1 MELEGHFKSN
11 SVEDTLA
18 LARRFGAERGG
29 GLVLLYGGLGA
40 GKTLFARGY
49 AEGLGISAHVS
60 SPSYTLMNEY
70 FSADMAMYHLDLYR
84 LNCLEEVVDIGLFD
98 ILELGHSCL
107 VEWPERVAELASL
120 PHLEVRLVVPEGG
133 NSEAR
138 DISWVFKG

>member
-1 MELEGHFKSN
+1 MEREGHFKSA

-18 LARRFGAERGG
+18 LARRFGAEHGG

-70 FSADMAMYHLDLYR
+70 FGADLAMYHLDLYR

-98 ILELGHSCL
+98 VLELGHPCL
-107 VEWPERVAELASL
+107 VEWPERVEELASL
-120 PHLEVRLVVPEGG
+120 PHLEVRLVVPDGG
-133 NSEAR
+133 EADLR
-138 DISWVFKG
+138 HISWAFKG